1 MTDPRVSRLLDE
13 ATKLRL
19 SRRSILQRGT
29 AIGLS
34 AAAVSPI
41 LAATGKAAPARA
53 PFAIRQERSLNILQ
67 ATYFVPEG
75 QEFFTQLAADW
86 GSQNNVNVTTDYVA
100 WPDLQPRIAA
110 AVEGGA
116 GADVIEMWDT
126 WPFLY
131 QENMVP
137 VQELAEAV
145 GERYGGYYEW
155 VPLTAAVDGQWYSV
169 PHGASSAA
177 YAFRISH
184 FEEAGVSDPKN
195 NFPKT
200 FEELFAVGKNLKEM
214 GKPLGQALGQSL
226 GDPPNFTYSYMWAYG
241 AMEREEDGTTVA
253 INQPQFV
260 EGLNT
265 FVQAWGDAFDETGL
279 SWDDGANNRA
289 FLSDQISATINGSSI
304 YLAAQDAAAGASE
317 LDYEVQVD
325 PADIWH
331 APYPSGPAGQFNLL
345 GSRSHAAMSYS
356 PNAEAAVEFLDHFY
370 QEAQFIPWLESQ
382 KGYLIPMAPGYAENE
397 MYTGDPALAPYPG
410 VSDYSRNRGYAGPAD
425 QKAAEAG
432 ARYIVVNAFAQAVQ
446 NGDAQAAVDQAAAQ
460 LQRVYG
466 G

>member
-75 QEFFTQLAADW
+75 QEFFTQLAAEW

-265 FVQAWGDAFDETGL
+265 FVQAWTDAFDETGL